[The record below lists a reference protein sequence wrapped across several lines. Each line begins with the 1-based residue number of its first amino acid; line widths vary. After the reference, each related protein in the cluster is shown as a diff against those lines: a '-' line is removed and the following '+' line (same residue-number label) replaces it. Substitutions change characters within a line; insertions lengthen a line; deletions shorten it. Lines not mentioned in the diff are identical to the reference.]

1 MFSGCNVLPDSKE
14 TNFGSSDQEASS
26 STGKSTGF
34 VLVPCCTLK
43 CVPAGNSGGVGI
55 SKIPGCH
62 LLTDELSMR
71 VAKITSRMG
80 VL

>member
-1 MFSGCNVLPDSKE
+1 MFSGCNMLPDIKE

-26 STGKSTGF
+26 LTGKITGF

-43 CVPAGNSGGVGI
+43 CVPAGNSGGVDI